1 MPFICEFEMRIKG
14 KEHDVN
20 DCVKSLSCLFLHHYQ
35 TININDDKMA
45 FVYGKCI
52 NSINESFIALG
63 KERKNIEDWS
73 KENDLEIEIAGL
85 VPGDRELI
93 EHYHYKNGELVYVL
107 DLPQYI
113 SKMSVLDGVEVP
125 LDKYNYHD
133 RKKRYYTIKPEYTE
147 RIEWD
152 KDNAKLIVNMRMDEN
167 EHESDEIDR
176 MLVLNILYDYRLE
189 LNLTEKD
196 LEDINKNQLLIYEIA
211 DFISKYLQDVGLE
224 NTKIQ
229 VNDTMLKEMKNLLKI
244 YGY

>member
-1 MPFICEFEMRIKG
+1 MCEFEMRIKG

-63 KERKNIEDWS
+63 KERKSIEDWS

-133 RKKRYYTIKPEYTE
+133 RKKGYYTIKPEYTE
-147 RIEWD
+147 HIEWD
-152 KDNAKLIVNMRMDEN
+152 QENAKLIVNMRMDNDSEKHY
-167 EHESDEIDR
+167 ELDK
-176 MLVLNILYDYRLE
+176 MLILTILYDYKNE
-189 LNLTEKD
+189 LRLTESD
-196 LEDINKNQLLIYEIA
+196 LEDASSNQLMLYDIA
-211 DFISKYLQDVGLE
+211 DSISKYIQDRKLE
-224 NTKIQ
+224 NEKI
-229 VNDTMLKEMKNLLKI
+229 EMNNELMRKIISVLKI